1 MYNYYITLLGYPNIP
16 EFLNKYLTLSSLNRL
31 KEVGYFCG
39 MDYASSNIY
48 NFKEYINYIIKLPEL
63 YYFLIGFF
71 LVNVSIF
78 SKGDKNEK
86 NV

>member
-1 MYNYYITLLGYPNIP
+1 MLTKIFLFLMGFGFMLLGSS
-16 EFLNKYLTLSSLNRL
+16 TLILYINLFSF
-31 KEVGYFCG
+31 G
-39 MDYASSNIY
+39 Y